1 MHYHIEF
8 LLIQTTTQALELTY
22 ILRCVRQALTGPRN
36 AKKKRRES
44 DDQRRNRAKTC

>member
-8 LLIQTTTQALELTY
+8 LLIQITQALELTY